1 MIDRTPTARDQRAP
15 LPAFE
20 PVPRRKPRHDGW
32 TPERQ
37 VAFIEALADTG
48 SVTRAAAQVNM
59 STESAYF
66 LRRQPGAEGFARAWE
81 AALDM
86 GVLRLKDEA
95 FDRAMT
101 GDLVPII
108 AAGKLLGYRRQR
120 NDRLIMF
127 ILRHYGQSP
136 QTGGFRPARPGPQP
150 QAEPRPARRRRAA
163 PETITAPTDP
173 TAAATPA
180 HAILTAFAGLDLDAE
195 TQEQVIA
202 VLAAGAARSRALA
215 EANNSADNPAT
226 AFIRTAQMP
235 WDHPA
240 ALDAF
245 GQSTLLDCGDADA
258 GDQCW
263 QMLDL
268 PDDRD
273 ERDRLAVEYAA
284 RQHLDPPAEAPAIP
298 APDPAPPPPPA
309 PPTPTPAAT
318 DQPKDSL
325 DRWADWVLAGCP
337 PVEWRKDEW

>member
-101 GDLVPII
+101 GELVPII
-108 AAGKLLGYRRQR
+108 AGGKLLGYRRVR

-136 QTGGFRPARPGPQP
+136 QTGGFRPARPRLESQP
-150 QAEPRPARRRRAA
+150 EPRPTRRRRRDVPKALPTEA
-163 PETITAPTDP
+163 P
-173 TAAATPA
+173 AAATPA

-195 TQEQVIA
+195 TQAQVVA
-202 VLAAGAARSRALA
+202 VLAAGAARARAMA
-215 EANNSADNPAT
+215 EANNTADDPAI
-226 AFIRTAQMP
+226 AFVRTPQMP
-235 WDHPA
+235 HDHPA
-240 ALDAF
+240 ALDVF
-245 GQSTLLDCGDADA
+245 GQTTLLDCGDADA

-273 ERDRLAVEYAA
+273 ERDRLTAEYAA
-284 RQHLDPPAEAPAIP
+284 RPPLDPPVETPAIP
-298 APDPAPPPPPA
+298 APAPSPAPPPSLL
-309 PPTPTPAAT
+309 TPTPAAT
-318 DQPKDSL
+318 DKPKNGL
-325 DRWADWVLAGCP
+325 DRLA
-337 PVEWRKDEW
+337 EWLASGRPLDEWPG